1 LATSKLKRAW
11 SKEYVQTGVVIIA
24 VVLLVAAFWFSV
36 QIVLHS
42 QYPMLAVASGSMCVL
57 PSKPC
62 DGWSHPFEYTL
73 HLGDLIIVQ
82 GIGPEEIKTG
92 PAPYG
97 DIIVFRQVQQS
108 GGELIVHRAIGNKT
122 VDGQLSFITRGDGNT
137 VQDPTPIPAGNVVG
151 KVVMRVPWVGHLAL
165 LMRNQAGIYIIVG
178 IIILLIAVEFILP
191 LATKKK
197 AKPEPAESAE
207 TPDDETKAL

>member
-1 LATSKLKRAW
+1 MAISKLKRAW
-11 SKEYVQTGVVIIA
+11 SKEYVQTIVVIVA
-24 VVLLVAAFWFSV
+24 VLLLVAALWFGV

-42 QYPMLAVASGSMCVL
+42 EYPMLAVASGSMCVL
-57 PSKPC
+57 PDSGC
-62 DGWSHPFEYTL
+62 DGWSHPFEHTL
-73 HLGDLIIVQ
+73 HLGDLIVVQ
-82 GIGPEEIKTG
+82 GIAPEEIKVG

-97 DIIVFRQVQQS
+97 DIIVFRQQS
-108 GGELIVHRAIGNKT
+108 GGELIVHRAIANDT
-122 VDGQLSFITRGDGNT
+122 VAGQLFFTTRGDGNT

-165 LMRNQAGIYIIVG
+165 LMRNPAGIYIIVG
-178 IIILLIAVEFILP
+178 IIILLIGVEFILP

-207 TPDDETKAL
+207 KLDEETKAL